1 MNYLNYLTNL
11 WTKSVSI
18 CKIAVSAAVS
28 ESEAYKHELGL
39 DCLDCLVNN
48 ASVPDGE
55 KIEPECQILV
65 FSKKI
70 ATQHVICS
78 IL

>member
-1 MNYLNYLTNL
+1 MNCIDYLTNL

-18 CKIAVSAAVS
+18 CKIAVSAAIS
-28 ESEAYKHELGL
+28 ESEAYKHQLG
-39 DCLDCLVNN
+39 LDCLVNN

-55 KIEPECQILV
+55 KIEPDGQILV

-70 ATQHVICS
+70 ATQHVTCS